1 MHLHLVRV
9 ATRPTQA
16 VARPAKVVALDSRRK
31 ARLER
36 LASASGSDHALPR
49 KPRAT
54 PRAACMREQA
64 PSPSCHQGTTEPQPH
79 GLESA
84 VRVAAPASTT

>member
-31 ARLER
+31 ARLEAAR
-36 LASASGSDHALPR
+36 QQRQRPR
-49 KPRAT
+49 P
-54 PRAACMREQA
+54 AA
-64 PSPSCHQGTTEPQPH
+64 
-79 GLESA
+79 
-84 VRVAAPASTT
+84 